1 MGLAESVMRRS
12 GLFLVILSGAAL
24 SATAAGAQD
33 GPFGWM
39 KGDWY
44 LTVGA
49 TGMAM
54 PKFDGSKDY
63 MFRASPII
71 SLGKA
76 GPEARF
82 TSRNDNIS
90 LSLIDDGNI
99 RAGVTGKLIF
109 GRDDDDASELE
120 GWGEIPFGGEAGVFM
135 EFYPTDWMRLRA
147 EVRHGIESHGG
158 VVGDL
163 SVDAFRDVTETI
175 RISGGPR
182 LSMASSD
189 FFEAYY
195 GLDAAEA
202 VVAGISPYSPDGGLK
217 SLGVGGAVTWKTT
230 DKLTTSLFGEYARLM
245 GPAADS
251 SLVREAGSRNQFTVG
266 VSAAYRFDF
275 KID

>member
-1 MGLAESVMRRS
+1 MRSSNRFLIVGLAALMPAT
-12 GLFLVILSGAAL
+12 GAL
-24 SATAAGAQD
+24 AGD
-33 GPFGWM
+33 GPMGWL

-49 TGMAM
+49 TGMMM

-63 MFRASPII
+63 MFRASPIV

-76 GPEARF
+76 GEGPRF

-99 RAGVTGKLIF
+99 RAGATGKLIF

-120 GWGEIPFGGEAGVFM
+120 GWGDIPFGGEAGVFM
-135 EFYPTDWMRLRA
+135 EFYPTDWMRVRA
-147 EVRHGIESHGG
+147 EVRHGIKSHNG

-163 SVDAFRDVTETI
+163 SVDAFKDVTDTI

-182 LSMASSD
+182 LSMASARYFD
-189 FFEAYY
+189 AYY
-195 GLDAAEA
+195 GLNAAES
-202 VVAGISPYSPDGGLK
+202 VVSGLSEYEPDGGLK

-230 DKLTTSLFGEYARLM
+230 DQLTTSLFGEYSRLM

-251 SLVREAGSRNQFTVG
+251 SLVKEAGSRDQFTVG
-266 VSAAYRFDF
+266 LSAAYKFDF
-275 KID
+275 TID